1 MHVWEIKEI
10 QLGLVILFVFFITS
24 FFSGLDLH
32 MVLTHMIVLVVTG
45 FILIVLMLNLVVLSI
60 IPHNGRLTL
69 IHEED
74 EWFINAYKMIYFI
87 LFFTICT
94 LISSLINYSLY
105 MDRSQNIFTL
115 GMFIANIYYLI
126 IALWTSL
133 SFFLMSAEKEMMDFT
148 KKDFLDK

>member
-1 MHVWEIKEI
+1 MHVWEIREI
-10 QLGLVILFVFFITS
+10 QLGLIILFVFYITS

-45 FILIVLMLNLVVLSI
+45 FILIVLMLNLIVLSI
-60 IPHNGRLTL
+60 IPHKGRLTL
-69 IHEED
+69 THKED
-74 EWFINAYKMIYFI
+74 KWFINAYKMIYFI
-87 LFFTICT
+87 LFFSVCT

-115 GMFIANIYYLI
+115 GMFIANIYYLL

-133 SFFLMSAEKEMMDFT
+133 SFFLMSAEKDMMDFT
-148 KKDFLDK
+148 RKDFLDE

>member
-1 MHVWEIKEI
+1 MHVWEIREI
-10 QLGLVILFVFFITS
+10 QLGLIILFVFYITS

-45 FILIVLMLNLVVLSI
+45 FMLIVLMLNLVVLSI
-60 IPHNGRLTL
+60 IPHKGRLKL

-87 LFFTICT
+87 LFFSVCT

-115 GMFIANIYYLI
+115 GMFIANIYYLL

-133 SFFLMSAEKEMMDFT
+133 SFFLMSAEKDMMDFT
-148 KKDFLDK
+148 RKDFIDE